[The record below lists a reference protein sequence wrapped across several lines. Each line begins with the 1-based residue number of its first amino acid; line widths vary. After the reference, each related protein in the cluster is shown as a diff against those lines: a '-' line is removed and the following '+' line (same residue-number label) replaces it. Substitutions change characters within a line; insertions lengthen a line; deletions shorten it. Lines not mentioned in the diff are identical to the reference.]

1 MAKHN
6 RCGQAEIFT
15 LADYTKLYKVVKN
28 PAHKL
33 MLTVLKYTGERISAI
48 CQLRLVDVYSDV
60 ERRIPAK
67 EIFFRAESRKAS
79 PSGERES
86 LSIPTHPNLAM
97 MLSSLEP
104 RDKIWLFPSRVRRGK
119 PVTAKSADKW
129 YRQALE
135 RAGLKPKGYSL
146 HSPRRTFI
154 TIMSRSG
161 VPLTTIQKITGHK
174 SLESLK
180 RYVEVDP
187 EERRHAVE
195 SLPL

>member
-15 LADYTKLYKVVKN
+15 QADYAKLFKVVKN
-28 PAHKL
+28 PSHKL
-33 MLTVLKYTGERISAI
+33 MLTVLKYTGERIGAV
-48 CQLRLVDVYSDV
+48 CQLRLVDVYADV
-60 ERRIPAK
+60 EQRIPAQ

-86 LSIPTHPNLAM
+86 LSVATHPHLAAI
-97 MLSSLEP
+97 LSDIQPKDSV
-104 RDKIWLFPSRVRRGK
+104 WLFPSGHRPGK
-119 PVTAKSADKW
+119 PVSPKSADKW
-129 YRQALE
+129 YRLALE

-146 HSPRRTFI
+146 HSTRRTFI
-154 TIMSRSG
+154 TMLSRSG
-161 VPLTTIQKITGHK
+161 VPLPVIRKITGHK
-174 SLESLK
+174 SMETLK

-187 EERRHAVE
+187 EECRHAIE